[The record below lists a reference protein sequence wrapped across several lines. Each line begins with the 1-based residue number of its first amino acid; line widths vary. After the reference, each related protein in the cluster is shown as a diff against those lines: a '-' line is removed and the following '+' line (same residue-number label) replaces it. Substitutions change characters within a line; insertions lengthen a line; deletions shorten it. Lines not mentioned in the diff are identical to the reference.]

1 MRRILSVQ
9 RPLISI
15 ITPSFHAAG
24 TIGET
29 LDSVLPQ
36 LSGDVEHLLIDACST
51 DGTLEIAG
59 KYPHLSIRSERDR
72 GIYDG
77 MNKGAA
83 LAAGEWLLFLQ
94 ADDWLPAG
102 TLDAYRKAVK
112 ESPMAEV
119 ICGSAEAVK
128 ESDGHWSPVWSVTD
142 ASRKQLSAENI
153 ALGEPMINARL
164 FRKSSFEKL
173 GGFSLD
179 YSLASDRDFLLRATE
194 AGVIQ
199 YQVDS
204 LTYCYRWHTGSST
217 MTEGNK
223 LTSKLSQENLAIA
236 KTHLPRASSTS
247 RRALLTWHKR
257 LTVQAAMN
265 ALENFSWKDLV
276 QASWEGMSE
285 NGEWLASF
293 AVEILRSLPG
303 LLNRGGR
310 TRSQILRKISLK
322 KLKSPQRHI

>member
-1 MRRILSVQ
+1 VQ

-15 ITPSFHAAG
+15 ITPSLHAAG

-59 KYPHLSIRSERDR
+59 KYPHLSVRSERDR

-102 TLDAYRKAVK
+102 TLDAYRKVVK

-128 ESDGHWSPVWSVTD
+128 ESSGRWSTVWSVTD
-142 ASRKQLSAENI
+142 RDQKKLTSENI

-164 FRKSSFEKL
+164 IKKSAFEKL
-173 GGFSLD
+173 GGFSLE
-179 YSLASDRDFLLRATE
+179 YSLASDRDFLLRAVET
-194 AGVIQ
+194 GVVQ
-199 YQVDS
+199 QQFDAM
-204 LTYCYRWHTGSST
+204 TYCYRWHTGSST
-217 MTEGNK
+217 MTEGNA
-223 LTSKLSQENLAIA
+223 LTSRLSQENLAIA

-247 RRALLTWHKR
+247 KRSLRRWHDR

-265 ALENFSWKDLV
+265 ALENFRWKDLV
-276 QASWEGMSE
+276 QASREGMSE
-285 NGEWLASF
+285 NTGWVACFSE
-293 AVEILRSLPG
+293 VILRSLPG
-303 LLNRGGR
+303 FLSRGGR
-310 TRSQILRKISLK
+310 TKSRIL
-322 KLKSPQRHI
+322 KLKERSP

>member
-1 MRRILSVQ
+1 VQ

-128 ESDGHWSPVWSVTD
+128 ESSGRWSTVWSVTD
-142 ASRKQLSAENI
+142 RDQKKLTSENI

-164 FRKSSFEKL
+164 IKKSAFEKL
-173 GGFSLD
+173 GGFSLE
-179 YSLASDRDFLLRATE
+179 YSLASDRDFLLRAVET
-194 AGVIQ
+194 GVVQ
-199 YQVDS
+199 QQFDAM
-204 LTYCYRWHTGSST
+204 TYCYRWHTGSST
-217 MTEGNK
+217 MTEGNA
-223 LTSKLSQENLAIA
+223 LTARLSQENLAIA
-236 KTHLPRASSTS
+236 KTHLPRASSTN
-247 RRALLTWHKR
+247 RRALLRWHDR

-265 ALENFSWKDLV
+265 ALENFRWKDLV
-276 QASWEGMSE
+276 QASREGMSE
-285 NGEWLASF
+285 NTGWVACFSE
-293 AVEILRSLPG
+293 EILRSLPG
-303 LLNRGGR
+303 FLSRGGR
-310 TRSQILRKISLK
+310 TKSRIL
-322 KLKSPQRHI
+322 KLKERSP

>member
-1 MRRILSVQ
+1 MQ

-102 TLDAYRKAVK
+102 TLDAYRKVVK

-128 ESDGHWSPVWSVTD
+128 ESSGRWSTVWSVTD
-142 ASRKQLSAENI
+142 RDQKKLTSENI

-164 FRKSSFEKL
+164 IKKSAFEKL
-173 GGFSLD
+173 GGFSLE
-179 YSLASDRDFLLRATE
+179 YSLASDRDFLLRAVET
-194 AGVIQ
+194 GVVQ
-199 YQVDS
+199 QQFDAM
-204 LTYCYRWHTGSST
+204 TYCYRWHTGSST
-217 MTEGNK
+217 MTEGNA
-223 LTSKLSQENLAIA
+223 LTARLSQENLAIA

-247 RRALLTWHKR
+247 KRSLRRWHDR

-265 ALENFSWKDLV
+265 ALENFQWRDLV
-276 QASWEGMSE
+276 QAYREGTAE
-285 NGEWLASF
+285 NRGWIFCFAGE
-293 AVEILRSLPG
+293 IIRSLPG
-303 LLNRGGR
+303 FISRRGKSR
-310 TRSQILRKISLK
+310 TRLLREGSVL
-322 KLKSPQRHI
+322 

>member
-1 MRRILSVQ
+1 MRKIPPVQ

-29 LDSVLPQ
+29 LDSILPQ
-36 LSGDVEHLLIDACST
+36 LSDDVEHLLIDACST

-59 KYPHLSIRSERDR
+59 KYPHLSIRSERDK

-94 ADDWLPAG
+94 ADDWLPVG
-102 TLDAYRKAVK
+102 TLDAYRMAVK

-119 ICGSAEAVK
+119 ICGSAEAIK
-128 ESDGHWSPVWSVTD
+128 ESSGRWSAVWSVTD
-142 ASRKQLSAENI
+142 RDQKKLTFENI

-173 GGFSLD
+173 GGFSLE
-179 YSLASDRDFLLRATE
+179 YSLASDRDFLLRAAET
-194 AGVIQ
+194 GVVQ
-199 YQVDS
+199 QQVDAM
-204 LTYCYRWHTGSST
+204 TYCYRWHEGSST
-217 MTEGNK
+217 MTEGNE

-236 KTHLPRASSTS
+236 KTHLPRGSSSS
-247 RRALLTWHKR
+247 RRALCRWHDR

-265 ALENFSWKDLV
+265 ALENFRWKDLAK
-276 QASWEGMSE
+276 ASREGMSE
-285 NGEWLASF
+285 NAGWIF
-293 AVEILRSLPG
+293 CFTGEILRSLPG
-303 LLNRGGR
+303 FLSRGGKTR
-310 TRSQILRKISLK
+310 TRLLSGRSMA
-322 KLKSPQRHI
+322 

>member
-1 MRRILSVQ
+1 MQ

-36 LSGDVEHLLIDACST
+36 LSDDVEHLLIDACST

-59 KYPHLSIRSERDR
+59 KYPHLSIRSERDK

-94 ADDWLPAG
+94 ADDWLPVG
-102 TLDAYRKAVK
+102 TLDAYRMAVK

-119 ICGSAEAVK
+119 ICGSAEALK
-128 ESDGHWSPVWSVTD
+128 ESSGRWSTVWSVTD
-142 ASRKQLSAENI
+142 DDRKKITSENI

-173 GGFSLD
+173 GGFSLE
-179 YSLASDRDFLLRATE
+179 YSLASDRDFLLRAAET
-194 AGVIQ
+194 GVVQ
-199 YQVDS
+199 QQVDAM
-204 LTYCYRWHTGSST
+204 TYCYRWHAGSST
-217 MTEGNK
+217 MTEGNE

-247 RRALLTWHKR
+247 RRALCCWHDR

-265 ALENFSWKDLV
+265 ALENFRWKDLA
-276 QASWEGMSE
+276 QASREGMSE
-285 NGEWLASF
+285 NPGWIF
-293 AVEILRSLPG
+293 CFTGEILRSLPG
-303 LLNRGGR
+303 FLSRGGKTR
-310 TRSQILRKISLK
+310 TRLLSGRGMA
-322 KLKSPQRHI
+322 